1 MHVRQQIRNLFL
13 TRLLDNTG
21 ADDRVYTSRVY
32 PIAKFNSPAIIIYST
47 TETAEAATIGN
58 PGSTIRELTVNVE
71 IYIKGVLNLDNDLD
85 AIAAQVEKLLI
96 TECGFVGNISAIN
109 YDGFNTEYNGEG
121 DNAFLVGTL
130 EYSVTY
136 WVNNDDPENEG

>member
-85 AIAAQVEKLLI
+85 AIAAQVEKLL
-96 TECGFVGNISAIN
+96 TSECGFIGNISAIN
-109 YDGFNTEYNGEG
+109 YDGFETEYNGEG